1 MTEEQAKK
9 KWCPMVRFHVVGG
22 NVWSNEYGDG
32 EPSQDSTKCIA
43 SECMMWREIRTSS
56 GYKFSE
62 PNEDGMVTCLEGP
75 EIIGGY
81 CGLGGKP

>member
-1 MTEEQAKK
+1 MTEEEAKT
-9 KWCPMVRFHVVGG
+9 KWCPYAMVAAITKEFSCNRDH
-22 NVWSNEYGDG
+22 DG
-32 EPSQDSTKCIA
+32 AIYQDNMCIA

-62 PNEDGMVTCLEGP
+62 PDKDGRVTCLEGP
-75 EIIGGY
+75 EIVGGY